1 MAAAIVFYVSGHGFG
16 HASRT
21 IEVINAVLARRPEAR
36 IGVRTSAPRWL
47 FDLTVKGKIAFS
59 TLECD
64 TGVVQ
69 IDALTLDEADTIRR
83 TAAFH
88 SDLVTRAASETRVLR
103 ELGAGLIVGDIPPL
117 AFAVSAAAGIPS
129 IGLGN
134 FTWDWI
140 YADYP
145 RVRLAPSLLPAIRGA
160 YAKASMALRL
170 PMSAGFETFS
180 NVKDI
185 PFVARHA
192 TRTREEV
199 CKVLKLPADK
209 PIVLMS
215 FGGYGLPG
223 LDTDV
228 LAKFKKYTVVIATSL
243 LVGRTRKETPLAERR
258 GSFISVNEE
267 AMYDAGVRY
276 EDLVGAAEA
285 VVTKPGYGIIS
296 ECIANDAAVL
306 YTSRGHFPEYEVLVE
321 DMPKYLRTAFIG
333 QEELF
338 AGRWESHLAKLFAQP
353 RPTNYEKPETN
364 GADVAAEI
372 LLKTLDKPPKKP
384 RGRPRAK
391 F

>member
-1 MAAAIVFYVSGHGFG
+1 LAPSIVFYISGHGLG
-16 HASRT
+16 HAARA
-21 IEVINAVLARRPEAR
+21 IEVINAILAKRPETR
-36 IGVRTSAPRWL
+36 VGVRTSAPRWL
-47 FDLTVKGKIAFS
+47 FDLSVKGKVQFS

-69 IDALTLDEADTIRR
+69 VDALTLDEADSIRR
-83 TAAFH
+83 AASFH

-117 AFAVSAAAGIPS
+117 AFAVGASAGIAS

-170 PMSAGFETFS
+170 PMSAGFESFS

-185 PFVARHA
+185 PFIARHA
-192 TRTREEV
+192 GKTREEV
-199 CKVLKLPADK
+199 IKTLKLPGEK
-209 PIVLMS
+209 PFILSS
-215 FGGYGLPG
+215 FGGYGLPS
-223 LDTDV
+223 LDTEA
-228 LAKFKKYTVVIATSL
+228 LTKFKKYTVLQTANVPMSRARTAAQLTDKKGSL
-243 LVGRTRKETPLAERR
+243 VT
-258 GSFISVNEE
+258 INEE
-267 AMYDAGVRY
+267 AMYDAGIRY

-296 ECIANDAAVL
+296 EAIANDAAML
-306 YTSRGHFPEYEVLVE
+306 YTSRGHFPEYDILVE
-321 DMPKYLRTAFIG
+321 EMPKYLRNAFISQDDLTSG
-333 QEELF
+333 K
-338 AGRWESHLAKLFAQP
+338 WEPHIDKLLAQP
-353 RPTNYEKPETN
+353 KIKKKPETN

-372 LLKTLDKPPKKP
+372 LLKALDKPPRKP
-384 RGRPRAK
+384 RGRPKAK